1 MTHRTIV
8 CFGDSNTHG
17 TIPTLSR
24 TGGHRFARDRRWT
37 GVMAKRLGAEW
48 YVIEEGQGG
57 RTTVHDDPIEGRHKN
72 GARALPVC
80 LESHMPIDVMILSL
94 GVNDL
99 KARFSAS
106 PGDVASA
113 LETLVTTILRSGA
126 GPGGSPPKVLL
137 VAPPPIHEVDWF
149 ADMFRGGRDKSLQL
163 PELIDEVSR
172 RTGVGYFDAGTVVET
187 SVIDGVHLDE
197 DAHRTLGGE
206 LAREV
211 ANLNGHD

>member
-1 MTHRTIV
+1 MTQRTIV

-17 TIPTLSR
+17 AIPTLGR
-24 TGGHRFARDRRWT
+24 LAGHRFARDRRWT
-37 GVMAKRLGAEW
+37 GVLAKRLGAEW

-57 RTTVHDDPIEGRHKN
+57 RTTVHDDPIEGWHKN

-80 LESHMPIDVMILSL
+80 LESHRPIDILILSL

-99 KARFSAS
+99 KARFSVS

-126 GPGGSPPKVLL
+126 GPSGTPPKVLI
-137 VAPPPIHEVDWF
+137 VSPPPIHEVDWF
-149 ADMFRGGRDKSLQL
+149 ADMFKGGRDKSLQL
-163 PELIDEVSR
+163 APLIAEVSR
-172 RTGVGYFDAGTVVET
+172 RTGVGFFDAGTVIET

-197 DAHRTLGGE
+197 DAHRALGGE
-206 LAREV
+206 LAREIV
-211 ANLNGHD
+211 SLIGHD